1 MSQGKTLDERLD
13 ALVQSVELLAGM
25 HKDNEVRMA
34 RHDER
39 MARNDERMARNDE
52 RMRRMHRAVL
62 RAMEAYLNEM
72 GENGRGEEPEN
83 N

>member
-25 HKDNEVRMA
+25 HKDNEARMA
-34 RHDER
+34 RH
-39 MARNDERMARNDE
+39 DERMARNDE

>member
-25 HKDNEVRMA
+25 HKDNEA
-34 RHDER
+34 
-39 MARNDERMARNDE
+39 RMARNDE